1 MDTLIPAISAGIVSS
16 IVCNPLDVLR
26 INKQINKKITLNRHT
41 CFKGLSYGIYTI
53 TPFWGLYFSIYEQLK
68 ANNNLNIPTSA
79 YISTCIA
86 STITTPLWVIKQKA
100 QTDKM
105 YEVYK
110 MKFSEFYCGL
120 IPTYI
125 LGLTFTIQIPIYE
138 YLKSKTDNSTF
149 NTFINTSIS
158 KTVAS
163 TIFYPLDT
171 VRVVLRNGGNF
182 KGMKIQHY
190 YRGISVYLM
199 RSIPYHTSVF
209 CTFEFVKNLM
219 NESPCK

>member
-1 MDTLIPAISAGIVSS
+1 MDTFIPAISAGIVSS
-16 IVCNPLDVLR
+16 IICNPFDVLR
-26 INKQINKKITLNRHT
+26 INKQINRHIDVNIRN
-41 CFKGLSYGIYTI
+41 CFKGIGPGIFAI
-53 TPFWGLYFSIYEQLK
+53 TGYWGLYFQFYENFK
-68 ANNNLNIPTSA
+68 SRTHNIPTSA
-79 YISTCIA
+79 FISTCMA
-86 STITTPLWVIKQKA
+86 STLTTPMWVIRQKA
-100 QTDKM
+100 QTDKLH
-105 YEVYK
+105 ELPK
-110 MKFSEFYCGL
+110 MKFSEFYSGL
-120 IPTYI
+120 FPTYM
-125 LGLTFTIQIPIYE
+125 LGLTFTVQIPLYE

-163 TIFYPLDT
+163 SIFYPLDT

-182 KGMKIQHY
+182 SGMKIQSY
-190 YRGISVYLM
+190 YRGIGVYLI

>member
-1 MDTLIPAISAGIVSS
+1 MDTLIPGISAGIVSS

-26 INKQINKKITLNRHT
+26 INKQINTKIILNANT
-41 CFKGLSYGIYTI
+41 CFKGLSYGVYAI
-53 TPFWGLYFSIYEQLK
+53 TPYWAIYFSIYEKLK
-68 ANNNLNIPTSA
+68 TNNNLNIPLSA

-86 STITTPLWVIKQKA
+86 STVTTPFWVMKQKA

-105 YEVYK
+105 HDIYK
-110 MKFSEFYCGL
+110 MTYGQFYSGL

-125 LGLTFTIQIPIYE
+125 LALTFTVQIPLYE
-138 YLKSKTDNSTF
+138 YLKSKTNNSTF
-149 NTFINTSIS
+149 NTFINTSVS

-163 TIFYPLDT
+163 SIFYPLDT

-182 KGMKIQHY
+182 SGMKIHHY
-190 YRGISVYLM
+190 YRGLGIYLM

-209 CTFEFVKNLM
+209 CTFEFVKNFM
-219 NESPCK
+219 

>member
-1 MDTLIPAISAGIVSS
+1 MDTLISAISAGVVSS

-26 INKQINKKITLNRHT
+26 INKQINRPIGVNIQN
-41 CFKGLSYGIYTI
+41 CFKGLSYAIYTI
-53 TPFWGLYFSIYEQLK
+53 TPFWGLYFSIYEELK
-68 ANNNLNIPTSA
+68 TYHNLNIPASA

-105 YEVYK
+105 NEIHK
-110 MKFSEFYCGL
+110 MTISNFYSGL

-163 TIFYPLDT
+163 SIFYPFDT

-182 KGMKIQHY
+182 SGMKIHHY
-190 YRGISVYLM
+190 YRGIGVYLI
-199 RSIPYHTSVF
+199 RSIPYHASVF

>member
-1 MDTLIPAISAGIVSS
+1 MDTFIPGISAGIVSS
-16 IVCNPLDVLR
+16 IICNPFDVLR
-26 INKQINKKITLNRHT
+26 INKQINRHIDVT
-41 CFKGLSYGIYTI
+41 IRNCFKGIGPGILAI
-53 TPFWGLYFSIYEQLK
+53 TGYWGLYFQFYENFK
-68 ANNNLNIPTSA
+68 NRTHNIPMSA
-79 YISTCIA
+79 FISTCMS
-86 STITTPLWVIKQKA
+86 STLTTPLWVIRQKA
-100 QTDKM
+100 QTDKLH
-105 YEVYK
+105 ELPK
-110 MKFSEFYCGL
+110 MKFNEFYYGL

-125 LGLTFTIQIPIYE
+125 LGLTFTVQIPLYE

-163 TIFYPLDT
+163 SIFYPLDT

-182 KGMKIQHY
+182 SGMKIQNY
-190 YRGISVYLM
+190 YRGIGVYLI